1 MATNFL
7 HPGTYID
14 CVAPTGGVV
23 SGNGYLF
30 GAMFGIAMTSANAG
44 DRFTL
49 GVEGVWQLPKA
60 AAQAWT
66 IGQIVNWDNAAKNVT
81 TGAGTKIGV
90 AAAAAASADAFGE
103 VRLNESW

>member
-1 MATNFL
+1 MATNFIK
-7 HPGTYID
+7 PGSYIT

-23 SGNGYLF
+23 SGLGYLF
-30 GAMFGIAMTSANAG
+30 GAMFGVATTSAAAG
-44 DRFTL
+44 VAFEL

-60 AAQAWT
+60 TGAWT
-66 IGQIVNWDNAAKNVT
+66 VGQIVNWDNAAKNVT

-90 AAAAAASADAFGE
+90 AAAAAASGDTLGE